1 MILVKKQNA
10 LKREDERTFEVLS
23 GVDER
28 LNERPSSRD
37 KGATADHEAGRE
49 ELRSGA

>member
-1 MILVKKQNA
+1 MP
-10 LKREDERTFEVLS
+10 LKRVWTIAVKVDERFC
-23 GVDER
+23 GDDER